1 MRTNNMTD
9 EYDITTK
16 IEKEALEWIVENY
29 SNIETVTPRMILK
42 LLDIRKSEPDRWRE
56 MANIKFGV

>member
-1 MRTNNMTD
+1 MTD
-9 EYDITTK
+9 EYDITAK

>member
-1 MRTNNMTD
+1 MTD

>member
-1 MRTNNMTD
+1 MNVKD
-9 EYDITTK
+9 
-16 IEKEALEWIVENY
+16 LVENY

>member
-1 MRTNNMTD
+1 MRINNMTD

-56 MANIKFGV
+56 MANIKFGI

>member
-1 MRTNNMTD
+1 MRINNMTD